1 MQKKDNQT
9 VCNLCGKGLSINSS
23 SGTLRIHLQTH
34 GVKFDKLIKKGICKG
49 DSENNATSSDEQ
61 VPEPNFDDALEYCKP
76 QRQLSYVWKYLVKGE
91 ECVTCQVCQKDL
103 SIKSSTGTL
112 ANHLETHGIQK
123 EPSYLQRQSKT
134 MQKTIASSY
143 DGALESVDL
152 SEETKAN
159 KSLTSIA
166 MQFMKMSG
174 EVLTCNVCL
183 KEFSVDSSGGSLLG
197 HLTNYHGLAYQGTL
211 PTNKGKSPVWKYMDK
226 DDFSVFC
233 MICNKKFSLKTST
246 GSLSGHLESFHDLKI
261 ELTEN

>member
-1 MQKKDNQT
+1 M
-9 VCNLCGKGLSINSS
+9 
-23 SGTLRIHLQTH
+23 
-34 GVKFDKLIKKGICKG
+34 
-49 DSENNATSSDEQ
+49 
-61 VPEPNFDDALEYCKP
+61 
-76 QRQLSYVWKYLVKGE
+76 VKGE

-103 SIKSSTGTL
+103 SLKSSTGTL

-123 EPSYLQRQSKT
+123 EPSYLQRLSNWQAK
-134 MQKTIASSY
+134 QKTIASY

-152 SEETKAN
+152 GEETKAN

-211 PTNKGKSPVWKYMDK
+211 PTNKGKSQVWKYMDK
-226 DDFSVFC
+226 DDFNVFC
-233 MICNKKFSLKTST
+233 LICNKKFSLKTSS
-246 GSLSGHLESFHDLKI
+246 GSLSGHLEAFHDLKK
-261 ELTEN
+261 